1 MAINYAAIAK
11 DLFTWASAAK
21 LAIGAFGHKAW
32 QWIAAKLK
40 AAEAAAKADAAK
52 LEADAKKL

>member
-1 MAINYAAIAK
+1 MAIAIAK